1 MPKATTLSEAIGI
14 FDPRAPLEG
23 EALREFYV
31 PRPGSPLG
39 LMEQE
44 LISLHATSVKVLFS
58 GHLGSGKTTELNRL
72 AEILGASYGKRYEVV
87 HVNVNRYV
95 STLAYQD
102 VMLSLALA
110 LFKRAGELEAVSKA
124 PAQAVQDLLDHVRR
138 FLYDRLFGLAALR
151 VPSVQP
157 TEVGAALKAGVAE
170 LETKYS
176 LSPASHE
183 NLQRYIDQNL
193 DELLVQLDDVAGL
206 IWRQTGRKVL
216 FTTEGTDKADV
227 ARAREIF
234 LGHSYAL
241 TAFRQAS
248 AIYSFPIQ
256 LRHSSEWNQIK
267 DAFGLQRS
275 LPNFKLHHREGRLN
289 DEGYACLERIVAN
302 RLASDCFETSALKT
316 LVMASGG
323 AVRFLIRM
331 VRNAATR
338 ALARGAKLIQD
349 EDAAGA
355 VGDEL
360 GDFIRMLRSDHYP
373 VLWERYRD
381 KTLSSDPV
389 HQELLQMSAL
399 LEYSNGSDPAWCDV
413 HPILLPE
420 VRKRTGHES

>member
-1 MPKATTLSEAIGI
+1 MLKAMTLSDAIAV

-31 PRPGSPLG
+31 PRPGSPLD

-44 LISLHATSVKVLFS
+44 LLSLHASSVKVLFS
-58 GHLGSGKTTELNRL
+58 GHTGSGKSTELNRL
-72 AEILGASYGKRYEVV
+72 AEKLGAAYGSRYEVV
-87 HVNVNRYV
+87 PVNVNRYV
-95 STLAYQD
+95 STLTYQD
-102 VMLSLALA
+102 IMLSLALA
-110 LFKRAGELEAVSKA
+110 LFKRAGELEVVARA
-124 PAQAVQDLLDHVRR
+124 PAQAVQDLLDRVRR

-157 TEVGAALKAGVAE
+157 AEIGAALKAGVAE
-170 LETKYS
+170 LEAKYS

-193 DELLVQLDDVAGL
+193 DELLGHLDDVAGL
-206 IWRQTGRKVL
+206 IWAQTRRKVL
-216 FTTEGTDKADV
+216 FTTEGTDKTDL

-248 AIYSFPIQ
+248 AIYSFPIS

-275 LPNFKLHHREGRLN
+275 LPNFKLHDRDGKLN
-289 DEGYACLERIVAN
+289 ADGYACLERIITN
-302 RLASDCFETSALKT
+302 RLAPERLAPDALKT
-316 LVMASGG
+316 LVTASGG

-331 VRNAATR
+331 MRNAATR
-338 ALARGAKLIQD
+338 ALARGAALIEA
-349 EDAAGA
+349 EDARAA

-373 VLWERYRD
+373 VLWDRHRD

-399 LEYSNGSDPAWCDV
+399 LEYSNGHDPAWCDV

-420 VRKRTGHES
+420 VKKRTGHAG